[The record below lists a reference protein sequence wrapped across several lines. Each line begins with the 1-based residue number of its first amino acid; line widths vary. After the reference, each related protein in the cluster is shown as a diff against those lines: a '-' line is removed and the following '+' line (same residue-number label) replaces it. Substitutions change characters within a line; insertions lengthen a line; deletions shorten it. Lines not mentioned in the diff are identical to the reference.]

1 MNIFLAL
8 ALTGFVA
15 FAYPW
20 SICAQNKPS
29 AKPVSNNTVQALPLS
44 PQEQAVRNLQAF
56 TKLYGY
62 VRYFHPSDE
71 ATKIDW
77 NKFAIYGTGKVK
89 NARTTSELAS
99 TLEEL
104 FLPIAPTLQILRPNE
119 KSRVSAVPGNPIQ
132 HQVVAWQHRGIGLG
146 VMRYGRTYES
156 IRLNRDNDISSDSPS
171 FGTITQGIRN
181 STTGTHIS
189 ELQGKQIKMVGR
201 MKAQVS
207 GAGNQGQFWLRVD
220 KKSGTG
226 FFDNMQDRPVTT
238 TEWGEYSII
247 GTVDT
252 VATAVAFGAFLL
264 GKGKVWADDIRL
276 FTRNAATEEWKP
288 VAIENP
294 SFETFTPA
302 TSGSFSFAG
311 WNSSPTY
318 KFTASAD
325 NAPHG
330 KVSVCIEN
338 KSEEAKRFRG
348 ELFAEKPKGG
358 EMLLKDLAG
367 GLQCALPIALYGDST
382 TTLGATTQSATA
394 FTTLLNTVNAIKLDS
409 TALEQ
414 EPVRLANVV
423 MAWNVLQHSY
433 PYFDVTGISWN
444 DALTTTLAG
453 TLKSVSKQEFTKTM
467 QQMLEK
473 LRDGHANYYEFT
485 PSLLLPIELVLAE
498 GKPVVIASKDT
509 LLKQGDVLLQIDGKD
524 VQPMITQ
531 LSALA
536 SGTTQWKQSRALRAL
551 TASPKLDVSV
561 TVNRKGETVIV
572 NTMRQRPGAVY
583 EHTPIK
589 QIVNATNN
597 AKSVWYV
604 DLSQATIGD
613 FQRSVK
619 EIADAKGII
628 FDLRGYPNGNH
639 EILSYLT
646 DTAIT
651 SARWNIPRMLY
662 PDGERVQ
669 GYDTNGRWPITPMQP
684 RIKGKVVFLTGG
696 GAISYAES
704 VMGIVEYYKLGDI
717 VGETTAGANGNVNS
731 MNLLGNARISWTGM
745 KVLKHDGSQHHLV
758 GIKPT
763 VPAVRTVQGIR
774 AGRDEVLEKALS
786 LMP

>member
-1 MNIFLAL
+1 MNTFLAF

-29 AKPVSNNTVQALPLS
+29 AKPVSNNPVQALS
-44 PQEQAVRNLQAF
+44 PQDQAVRNLQAF

-89 NARTTSELAS
+89 NARTTDELAS
-99 TLEEL
+99 MLEEL

-119 KSRVSAVPGNPIQ
+119 KPRAGAVPGNPLQ
-132 HQVVAWQHRGIGLG
+132 HQVVAWQHKGIGLG

-156 IRLNRDNDISSDSPS
+156 IRLNRDNDISSDSPG

-207 GAGNQGQFWLRVD
+207 GVGNQGQFWLRVD

-252 VATAVAFGAFLL
+252 AATGIAFGAFLF
-264 GKGKVWADDIRL
+264 GKGKVWVDDIRL

-294 SFETFTPA
+294 SFETFTPV
-302 TSGSFSFAG
+302 TSGSFTFAG

-318 KFTASAD
+318 KFTTSAD

-330 KVSVCIEN
+330 KVSVCIED
-338 KSEEAKRFRG
+338 KSEAAKRFRG
-348 ELFAEKPKGG
+348 ELFAAKPKGG
-358 EMLLKDLAG
+358 EVLLKDLAG
-367 GLQCALPIALYGDST
+367 GLQCALPIALYSDST
-382 TTLGATTQSATA
+382 TTLGSTTESAAA
-394 FTTLLNTVNAIKLDS
+394 FAALINTLNAIKLDS

-414 EPVRLANVV
+414 ESVRLANVV

-433 PYFDVTGISWN
+433 PYFDVIGTNWN
-444 DALTTTLAG
+444 DALTNTLAN
-453 TLKSVSKQEFTKTM
+453 TLKITSGAEFMKVMRGQLT
-467 QQMLEK
+467 EK
-473 LRDGHANYYEFT
+473 LRDGHADYSIASPKLRVPVKTEI
-485 PSLLLPIELVLAE
+485 LDGQL
-498 GKPVVIASKDT
+498 VVIASEDAG
-509 LLKQGDVLLQIDGKD
+509 LKRGDVILSIDTED
-524 VQPMITQ
+524 VTTLIAKEEG
-531 LSALA
+531 LI
-536 SGTTQWKQSRALRAL
+536 SGTPQWKRSQAAWKALSGMNGEAIIRIRRGAEEMNIRALRTYYKKVEEYPA
-551 TASPKLDVSV
+551 
-561 TVNRKGETVIV
+561 
-572 NTMRQRPGAVY
+572 
-583 EHTPIK
+583 IK
-589 QIVNATNN
+589 HLNGTTSTDAI
-597 AKSVWYV
+597 WYV
-604 DLSQATIGD
+604 DMSQISMEEFRQKAA
-613 FQRSVK
+613 
-619 EIADAKGII
+619 ELADAKGLV
-628 FDLRGYPNGNH
+628 FDLRGYPNGTH
-639 EILSYLT
+639 DILRYLT
-646 DTAIT
+646 DKPLR
-651 SARWNIPRMLY
+651 SAQWNIPQIIY
-662 PDGERVQ
+662 PDQERITR
-669 GYDTNGRWPITPMQP
+669 YDTSGRWTLFPMSP
-684 RIKGKVVFLTGG
+684 RMKGKVVFLTGG

-763 VPAVRTVQGIR
+763 VPAERTVQGVR